1 MHRRPPSRPA
11 RPVRVLA
18 SVLAAGAL
26 LTCAACSGG
35 GDSEGSGA
43 DRGSASDVAAS
54 PLAAESPLASPR
66 TGKSASPRAM
76 KSAAPALT
84 PAGAKS
90 ALITEADLE
99 DDWTQVKGAAG
110 WGDKLVIGKVD
121 VADFLTAKT
130 NAADCQKLLDALYD
144 DTLLGKPSGA
154 SALTGFEQGDSRLLY
169 QVAAYDRA
177 KLGASLNWLKTLPV
191 KCDQFTATD
200 SKGGHRTVQ
209 VIEDPVSSVG
219 DARQGLQVTVTGTS
233 GNEPTTLTLQLA
245 VVRVGTDAI
254 TVTSGGLDGTETDT
268 TKAAVQDGTSHLKD
282 VLAGRTPPAQPN
294 NLD

>member
-11 RPVRVLA
+11 RPFRVLA
-18 SVLAAGAL
+18 SVVAAGAL

-35 GDSEGSGA
+35 GDSNGGGA
-43 DRGSASDVAAS
+43 GHDSASDIAAS

-66 TGKSASPRAM
+66 TGKSASPSAER
-76 KSAAPALT
+76 SAAVLT
-84 PAGAKS
+84 RAGATS

-99 DDWTQVKGAAG
+99 DGWTQVKDAAR
-110 WGDKLVIGKVD
+110 WGDKLVVGKVD

-130 NAADCQKLLDALYD
+130 NAADCQRLLDALYD

-177 KLGASLNWLKTLPV
+177 KLGTSLNWLKTLPV
-191 KCDQFTATD
+191 TCDQFTATD
-200 SKGGHRTVQ
+200 SKGGPRTVQ
-209 VIEDPVSSVG
+209 VIEDPVPSVG

-254 TVTSGGLDGTETDT
+254 TVTSGGLDGTEADT
-268 TKAAVQDGTSHLKD
+268 TKAAVQHGTADLKD
-282 VLAGRTPPAQPN
+282 VLAGRTPPAQPGH
-294 NLD
+294 LD

>member
-1 MHRRPPSRPA
+1 MHRRPPSRPSRPA
-11 RPVRVLA
+11 RFLA
-18 SVLAAGAL
+18 SALAVGAL
-26 LTCAACSGG
+26 LTCAACSGEGHG
-35 GDSEGSGA
+35 GGGGRDV
-43 DRGSASDVAAS
+43 DRSNASDVAAS
-54 PLAAESPLASPR
+54 PLAAESKIASPR
-66 TGKSASPRAM
+66 TERSA
-76 KSAAPALT
+76 SAAPVLT
-84 PAGAKS
+84 PAGAKT

-99 DDWTQVKGAAG
+99 DNWTQVKDAAG
-110 WGDKLVIGKVD
+110 WGDKLVVDKVD

-154 SALTGFEQGDSRLLY
+154 SALTGFEQSDSRLLY

-177 KLGASLNWLKTLPV
+177 KLGAFLNWLKTLPV

-209 VIEDPVSSVG
+209 VIEDSVPSAG

-233 GNEPTTLTLQLA
+233 GSEPTTLTAQLA

-254 TVTSGGLDGTETDT
+254 TVTSGGLDGTESDT
-268 TKAAVQDGTSHLKD
+268 TKAAVQNGTTRLKD
-282 VLAGRTPPAQPN
+282 VQAGRTPPAQPG

>member
-11 RPVRVLA
+11 RPFRVLA
-18 SVLAAGAL
+18 SVVAAGAL

-35 GDSEGSGA
+35 GDSNGGGA
-43 DRGSASDVAAS
+43 GHDSASDVAAS

-66 TGKSASPRAM
+66 TGKSASP
-76 KSAAPALT
+76 SAERSAGVLT
-84 PAGAKS
+84 RAGATS

-99 DDWTQVKGAAG
+99 DGWTQVKDAAR
-110 WGDKLVIGKVD
+110 WGDKLVVGKVD

-177 KLGASLNWLKTLPV
+177 KLGTSLNWLKTLPV
-191 KCDQFTATD
+191 TCDQFTATD

-209 VIEDPVSSVG
+209 VIEDPVPSVG

-254 TVTSGGLDGTETDT
+254 TVTSGGLDGTEADT
-268 TKAAVQDGTSHLKD
+268 TKAAVRHGTADLKD
-282 VLAGRTPPAQPN
+282 VLAGRTPPAQPGH
-294 NLD
+294 LD

>member
-1 MHRRPPSRPA
+1 MHRRPPSRPS

-18 SVLAAGAL
+18 SALAVGAL
-26 LTCAACSGG
+26 LTCAACSGEGDG
-35 GDSEGSGA
+35 GGGGRDV
-43 DRGSASDVAAS
+43 DRSNASDVAAS
-54 PLAAESPLASPR
+54 PLAAESKLASPHTER
-66 TGKSASPRAM
+66 SASA
-76 KSAAPALT
+76 SPALT
-84 PAGAKS
+84 PAGAKA
-90 ALITEADLE
+90 ALISEADLE
-99 DDWTQVKGAAG
+99 DNWTQVEDAAG
-110 WGDKLVIGKVD
+110 WGDKLVVDKVD

-154 SALTGFEQGDSRLLY
+154 SALTGFEQSESRLLY

-177 KLGASLNWLKTLPV
+177 KLGASLNWLKSLPV

-209 VIEDPVSSVG
+209 VIEDQVPSAG

-233 GNEPTTLTLQLA
+233 GSEPTTLTLQLA

-254 TVTSGGLDGTETDT
+254 TVTSGGLDGTESDT
-268 TKAAVQDGTSHLKD
+268 TKAAVRNGTTRLKD
-282 VLAGRTPPAQPN
+282 VQAGRTPPAQPG

>member
-1 MHRRPPSRPA
+1 MHRRPPSRPS
-11 RPVRVLA
+11 RPARVLA
-18 SVLAAGAL
+18 AALAVGAL
-26 LTCAACSGG
+26 LTCAACSGDGDGGGG
-35 GDSEGSGA
+35 GDAGR
-43 DRGSASDVAAS
+43 DSASDVAAS
-54 PLAAESPLASPR
+54 PLAAESQLASPR
-66 TGKSASPRAM
+66 TEKSA
-76 KSAAPALT
+76 SAAPALT
-84 PAGAKS
+84 PAGAKA

-99 DDWTQVKGAAG
+99 DNWTQVKDAAG
-110 WGDKLVIGKVD
+110 WGDKLVVGKVD

-154 SALTGFEQGDSRLLY
+154 SALTGFEQSDSRLLY

-209 VIEDPVSSVG
+209 VIEDPVPSVG
-219 DARQGLQVTVTGTS
+219 DARQGLQVTVTGPS
-233 GNEPTTLTLQLA
+233 GSEPTTLTTQLA
-245 VVRVGTDAI
+245 VVRVGTDTI
-254 TVTSGGLDGTETDT
+254 TVTSGGLDGTESDT
-268 TKAAVQDGTSHLKD
+268 TKAAVQNGTTRLKD
-282 VLAGRTPPAQPN
+282 IQAGRTPPAQPG

>member
-1 MHRRPPSRPA
+1 MHRRPPSRPG
-11 RPVRVLA
+11 RPARVLA
-18 SVLAAGAL
+18 SALAAGAL

-35 GDSEGSGA
+35 GNSGGSDA
-43 DRGSASDVAAS
+43 ERDSASDVAAS

-66 TGKSASPRAM
+66 IGKSASPRAE
-76 KSAAPALT
+76 KSAAPVLT
-84 PAGAKS
+84 PAGATS

-99 DDWTQVKGAAG
+99 DSWTQVKDAAG

-130 NAADCQKLLDALYD
+130 NAADCQKLLGALYD
-144 DTLLGKPSGA
+144 DDLLGKPSGA
-154 SALTGFEQGDSRLLY
+154 SALTGFEQGNSRLLY

-177 KLGASLNWLKTLPV
+177 KLGASLSWLKTLPV
-191 KCDQFTATD
+191 TCDQFTATD

-209 VIEDPVSSVG
+209 VIENPVPSVG

-268 TKAAVQDGTSHLKD
+268 TKAAVQNGTAHLKD
-282 VLAGRTPPAQPN
+282 VLAGRTPPAQPG
-294 NLD
+294 NLG

>member
-1 MHRRPPSRPA
+1 MHRRPSS

-18 SVLAAGAL
+18 AALAAGTL

-35 GDSEGSGA
+35 SGGAGGD
-43 DRGSASDVAAS
+43 SASDVAAS

-66 TGKSASPRAM
+66 TGKSAA
-76 KSAAPALT
+76 ALT
-84 PAGAKS
+84 EAGAKA

-99 DDWTQVKGAAG
+99 DNWTQVKDAAT

-121 VADFLTAKT
+121 VGALLTAKT
-130 NAADCQKLLDALYD
+130 NAADCQKLLDALYGD
-144 DTLLGKPSGA
+144 DLLGKPSGA
-154 SALTGFEQGDSRLLY
+154 SALTGFEQSESRLLY

-200 SKGGHRTVQ
+200 SKGGRRTVQ
-209 VIEDPVSSVG
+209 VIENDVPAVG
-219 DARQGLQVTVTGTS
+219 DARQGLQVTVTSTGAAQ
-233 GNEPTTLTLQLA
+233 PTTLTLELA

-254 TVTSGGLDGTETDT
+254 TVTSGGLEGTESDT
-268 TKAAVQDGTSHLKD
+268 TEAAVRQGTSNLKD
-282 VLAGRTPPAQPN
+282 VLAGRTPPAQPG
-294 NLD
+294 NLG

>member
-1 MHRRPPSRPA
+1 MHRRPPSRTA
-11 RPVRVLA
+11 RVLA
-18 SVLAAGAL
+18 SVLATGAL
-26 LTCAACSGG
+26 LTCAACSGQGEGG
-35 GDSEGSGA
+35 GDAGR
-43 DRGSASDVAAS
+43 DSASDVAAS

-66 TGKSASPRAM
+66 TGKSATPT
-76 KSAAPALT
+76 LT
-84 PAGAKS
+84 EAGAKA

-99 DDWTQVKGAAG
+99 DNWTQVKDAAG
-110 WGDKLVIGKVD
+110 WGDKLVIGNVD

-130 NAADCQKLLDALYD
+130 NAADCQKLLDALYGND
-144 DTLLGKPSGA
+144 LLGKPSGA
-154 SALTGFEQGDSRLLY
+154 SALTGFEESNSRLLY

-177 KLGASLNWLKTLPV
+177 RLGTSLNWLKTLPV

-209 VIEDPVSSVG
+209 VIENPVPSVG

-233 GNEPTTLTLQLA
+233 SSQPTTLTLQLA

-268 TKAAVQDGTSHLKD
+268 TKAAVQQGASRLKD
-282 VLAGRTPPAQPN
+282 VLAGRTPPAQPG

>member
-11 RPVRVLA
+11 RPFRVLA
-18 SVLAAGAL
+18 SVVAAGAL

-35 GDSEGSGA
+35 GDSDGGGA
-43 DRGSASDVAAS
+43 GHDSASDVAAS

-66 TGKSASPRAM
+66 TGKSASP
-76 KSAAPALT
+76 SAERSAGVLT
-84 PAGAKS
+84 RAGATS

-99 DDWTQVKGAAG
+99 DGWTQVKDAAR
-110 WGDKLVIGKVD
+110 WGDKLVVGKVD

-130 NAADCQKLLDALYD
+130 NAADCQRLLDALYD
-144 DTLLGKPSGA
+144 DILLGKPSGA

-191 KCDQFTATD
+191 TCDQFTATD

-209 VIEDPVSSVG
+209 VIEDPVPSVG

-254 TVTSGGLDGTETDT
+254 TVTSGGLDGTEADT
-268 TKAAVQDGTSHLKD
+268 TKAAVQHGTADLKD
-282 VLAGRTPPAQPN
+282 VLAGRTPPAQPGH
-294 NLD
+294 LD

>member
-1 MHRRPPSRPA
+1 MHRRPPSRPS

-18 SVLAAGAL
+18 SALAVGAL
-26 LTCAACSGG
+26 LTCAACSGEGDG
-35 GDSEGSGA
+35 GGGGGGGGRDV
-43 DRGSASDVAAS
+43 DRSNASDVAAS
-54 PLAAESPLASPR
+54 PLAAESELASPR
-66 TGKSASPRAM
+66 TERSASASPV
-76 KSAAPALT
+76 LT
-84 PAGAKS
+84 PAGAKT

-99 DDWTQVKGAAG
+99 DDWTQVKDAAG
-110 WGDKLVIGKVD
+110 WGDKLVVGKVD
-121 VADFLTAKT
+121 VADFLTART

-154 SALTGFEQGDSRLLY
+154 SALTGFEQSESRLLY

-177 KLGASLNWLKTLPV
+177 KLGASQNWLKTLPV

-209 VIEDPVSSVG
+209 VIEDPVPAVG

-233 GNEPTTLTLQLA
+233 GSEPTTLTLQLA

-254 TVTSGGLDGTETDT
+254 TVTSGGLDGTESDT
-268 TKAAVQDGTSHLKD
+268 TKAAVQNGTTRLKD
-282 VLAGRTPPAQPN
+282 VRAGRTPPAQPG

>member
-11 RPVRVLA
+11 RPFRVLA
-18 SVLAAGAL
+18 SFFAAGTL

-35 GDSEGSGA
+35 GDSSGGSAGHE
-43 DRGSASDVAAS
+43 SASDVAAS
-54 PLAAESPLASPR
+54 PLAAEPPLASPR
-66 TGKSASPRAM
+66 TGKSASP
-76 KSAAPALT
+76 SAARSAAVLT
-84 PAGAKS
+84 RAGARS

-99 DDWTQVKGAAG
+99 DGWTQVKGAAG
-110 WGDKLVIGKVD
+110 WGDKLVVGRVD

-130 NAADCQKLLDALYD
+130 NVADCQKLLDALYD

-154 SALTGFEQGDSRLLY
+154 SALTGFEQNESRLLY

-177 KLGASLNWLKTLPV
+177 KLGTSLNWLKTLPV

-209 VIEDPVSSVG
+209 VIEDPVPSVG

-233 GNEPTTLTLQLA
+233 GTQPVTLTLQLA

-254 TVTSGGLDGTETDT
+254 TVTSGGLDGTEADT
-268 TKAAVQDGTSHLKD
+268 TKAAVQHGTADLKD
-282 VLAGRTPPAQPN
+282 VLAGRTPPAQPG